1 MGEKKVNLKGTGS
14 IAGVET
20 GPLGKMSFT
29 EAKKKKIVSSD
40 SADLLLD
47 AQAATGHIIDPK
59 TNQKLT
65 VEEAYAKGVVD
76 RTDKDRLLAAEAAAV
91 GFKDPRTAKPLS
103 VLEAM
108 KKGMVNRD
116 TAIRL
121 LQAQDS
127 VGGILDPIISV
138 FLPKD
143 TAMKRNLL
151 DEDISRALKQSPKCY
166 LDPNTDLKYDYA
178 SLKEKS
184 KKEPQS
190 GLLLLPKKD
199 KKDPSE
205 IVFGGVR
212 KPVTAQQLLDCG
224 VLDKPTFD
232 KLLEGKKSIPE
243 VSEEK
248 KVNLKGTGSIAGV
261 ETGPLGKMSFTEA
274 KKKKIVSSD
283 SADLLLDAQAAT
295 GHIID
300 PKTNQKLTVEEAYAK
315 GVVDRT
321 DKDRLLAAEAAAV
334 GFKDPRTAKPLSVL
348 EAMKKG
354 MVDRDTAIRLL
365 QA

>member
-1 MGEKKVNLKGTGS
+1 MGLLEGKKSIPEVSEEKKANLKGTGS
-14 IAGVET
+14 IAGLET

-29 EAKKKKIVSSD
+29 EAKKEKLLSTD

-59 TNQKLT
+59 TSQKLT
-65 VEEAYAKGVVD
+65 VEEACEKGVVD
-76 RTDKDRLLAAEAAAV
+76 KKDKDRLLAAEAAAV

-108 KKGMVNRD
+108 NKGMIDRN

-138 FLPKD
+138 FLPKE

-151 DEDISRALKQSPKCY
+151 DEDTSRALKQSPKCY
-166 LDPNTDLKYDYA
+166 LDPENDLKSDYA
-178 SLKEKS
+178 SLKKKC

-190 GLLLLPKKD
+190 DLLLLPT

-205 IVFGGVR
+205 LIFEGVR

-232 KLLEGKKSIPE
+232 ELVEGKTSIPE

-248 KVNLKGTGSIAGV
+248 KANLKGTGSIAGL

-274 KKKKIVSSD
+274 KKEKLLSTD

-300 PKTNQKLTVEEAYAK
+300 PKTSQKLTVEEAYEK
-315 GVVDRT
+315 GVVDKT
-321 DKDRLLAAEAAAV
+321 DK
-334 GFKDPRTAKPLSVL
+334 
-348 EAMKKG
+348 
-354 MVDRDTAIRLL
+354 
-365 QA
+365 

>member
-1 MGEKKVNLKGTGS
+1 MGIFE
-14 IAGVET
+14 
-20 GPLGKMSFT
+20 
-29 EAKKKKIVSSD
+29 
-40 SADLLLD
+40 
-47 AQAATGHIIDPK
+47 
-59 TNQKLT
+59 
-65 VEEAYAKGVVD
+65 
-76 RTDKDRLLAAEAAAV
+76 
-91 GFKDPRTAKPLS
+91 
-103 VLEAM
+103 
-108 KKGMVNRD
+108 
-116 TAIRL
+116 
-121 LQAQDS
+121 
-127 VGGILDPIISV
+127 
-138 FLPKD
+138 
-143 TAMKRNLL
+143 
-151 DEDISRALKQSPKCY
+151 
-166 LDPNTDLKYDYA
+166 
-178 SLKEKS
+178 
-184 KKEPQS
+184 
-190 GLLLLPKKD
+190 
-199 KKDPSE
+199 
-205 IVFGGVR
+205 GVR

-283 SADLLLDAQAAT
+283 SADLILDAQAAT

-365 QA
+365 QAQDSVGGILDPIISVFLPKDTAMKRNLLDEDISRALKQSPKCYLDPDNDLKSDYASLKKKCKADPQSDLLLLPTKDET

>member
-76 RTDKDRLLAAEAAAV
+76 RTDKDRLLEAEAAAV

-108 KKGMVNRD
+108 KKGIIDRN

-151 DEDISRALKQSPKCY
+151 DEDIGHALKQSPKCY
-166 LDPNTDLKYDYA
+166 LDPDTDLKSDYA
-178 SLKEKS
+178 SLKEKC
-184 KKEPQS
+184 KAEPQS
-190 GLLLLPKKD
+190 GLLLLPM
-199 KKDPSE
+199 KDPSKIIFE
-205 IVFGGVR
+205 GVR

-232 KLLEGKKSIPE
+232 QLVEGKKSILE

-248 KVNLKGTGSIAGV
+248 KANLKGTGSLAGV
-261 ETGPLGKMSFTEA
+261 ESGPLGKMSFTEA
-274 KKKKIVSSD
+274 KKEKIVSCD

-300 PKTNQKLTVEEAYAK
+300 PKTNEKLTVEEAYAK
-315 GVVDRT
+315 GVVDKT
-321 DKDRLLAAEAAAV
+321 D
-334 GFKDPRTAKPLSVL
+334 
-348 EAMKKG
+348 
-354 MVDRDTAIRLL
+354 
-365 QA
+365 